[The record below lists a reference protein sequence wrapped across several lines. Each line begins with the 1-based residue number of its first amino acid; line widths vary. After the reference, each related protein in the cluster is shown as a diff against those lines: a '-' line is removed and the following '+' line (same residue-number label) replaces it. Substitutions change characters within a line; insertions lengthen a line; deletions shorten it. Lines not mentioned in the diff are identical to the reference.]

1 MGGRGEP
8 ELTGFVQNVVL
19 IKKVQTQAA
28 TVAWKQVKDQA
39 KFFTINYV
47 ELILAKLNCLILK
60 RYYRITDLIL
70 ILKGASKSLSLLFS
84 IIPP

>member
-28 TVAWKQVKDQA
+28 TVAWKQVKDDDAFEQ
-39 KFFTINYV
+39 KWKNNGINHV
-47 ELILAKLNCLILK
+47 CASLIDPKVPIIALWIKLSDN
-60 RYYRITDLIL
+60 
-70 ILKGASKSLSLLFS
+70 SSL
-84 IIPP
+84 